1 MGQRFGIIPASVRVE
16 TARSNVIDQLQKLR
30 DAENHCTIL
39 KFTISSSNG
48 NESMLLSIEGQTLP
62 KWINKTILPDE
73 FLQLRILI
81 TMKNCPLGFKFDD
94 KHNICM
100 CHHYL
105 EYSAISLIIKR
116 TEMPNSGSVY

>member
-1 MGQRFGIIPASVRVE
+1 
-16 TARSNVIDQLQKLR
+16 
-30 DAENHCTIL
+30 
-39 KFTISSSNG
+39 
-48 NESMLLSIEGQTLP
+48 MLLSMEGQTLP

-94 KHNICM
+94 KQNICM

-105 EYSAISLIIKR
+105 
-116 TEMPNSGSVY
+116 GSIGVQCNFTNYKVNRNAQ